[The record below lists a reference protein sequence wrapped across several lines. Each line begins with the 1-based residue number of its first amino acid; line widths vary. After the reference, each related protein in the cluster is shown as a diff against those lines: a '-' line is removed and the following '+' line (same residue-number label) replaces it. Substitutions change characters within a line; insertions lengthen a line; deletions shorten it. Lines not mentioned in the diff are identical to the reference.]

1 MTDNQY
7 TLLCLVDGEA
17 TPFPVEIESI
27 KTIGQL
33 KKAIKDDNAIAF
45 ADVDAKVLT
54 LWRVSIP
61 VAPLNERKSIVLNE
75 FDSAEELDPTD
86 DISDVFHEKPPK
98 KTIHIIVQRPQPVRT
113 SVSSRPSTP
122 HTTDAR
128 QVSRSSTPIPS
139 IFIAQDKMEAELTDI
154 LKGVN
159 HNNATNLIDAM
170 DVEASQRKALGRFYK
185 RPLPYHE

>member
-98 KTIHIIVQRPQPVRT
+98 KTIHIIVQRPQP
-113 SVSSRPSTP
+113 
-122 HTTDAR
+122 A
-128 QVSRSSTPIPS
+128 TPIPS